1 MAVINNT
8 YIVEISSFKIA
19 LLSCFSAF
27 VSYKIYLDHSVFIAK
42 DISKLFVE
50 MAPSQIFAKIEGISY
65 KKIE

>member
-1 MAVINNT
+1 MAITNNT

-27 VSYKIYLDHSVFIAK
+27 VSYQIHLDNSVFIAK

-50 MAPSQIFAKIEGISY
+50 MAPSQIFANFEGIN
-65 KKIE
+65 